1 MKNITKFITKPVS
14 KLDKFI
20 VKCMK
25 NNMCANTLRALL
37 VVYAVFVNRVPDQ
50 MLSLYDNFL
59 CRLAFAAFIVYMVFV
74 DPITALLLAAVFVLS
89 VQERNYRKSLGNN
102 VANNVANNVV
112 NNVAN
117 NDVNNVAN
125 NDVNNVA
132 NNQANNNLARPGLEI
147 KEATTTNVPYEQT
160 HPASQTLTD
169 NLVESGQGSDFTSTG
184 QLKAAQ
190 NNLISG
196 VDPDQGVKTFTN
208 QLGPQGLNIPG
219 GYDLEGA
226 VSSKF

>member
-1 MKNITKFITKPVS
+1 MTNITKLITKPVS

-50 MLSLYDNFL
+50 VLSLYDNFL

-89 VQERNYRKSLGNN
+89 VQERNYRKSSGNN
-102 VANNVANNVV
+102 VINNGV
-112 NNVAN
+112 NNG
-117 NDVNNVAN
+117 
-125 NDVNNVA
+125 VNNVA
-132 NNQANNNLARPGLEI
+132 NNQVNNNLARPGLEI
-147 KEATTTNVPYEQT
+147 KDVTATDVPYEQT
-160 HPASQTLTD
+160 HPVSQTLTD

-219 GYDLEGA
+219 GYDLEGV

>member
-1 MKNITKFITKPVS
+1 MKNTVKLITKPVS

-50 MLSLYDNFL
+50 VLSLYDNFL

-89 VQERNYRKSLGNN
+89 VQERNYRKSSGNN
-102 VANNVANNVV
+102 VVNNIANNVV
-112 NNVAN
+112 NNG
-117 NDVNNVAN
+117 
-125 NDVNNVA
+125 VNNVA
-132 NNQANNNLARPGLEI
+132 NNQVNNNLARPGLEI
-147 KEATTTNVPYEQT
+147 KDVTATDVPYEQT
-160 HPASQTLTD
+160 HPVSQTLTD

-219 GYDLEGA
+219 GYDLDSS

>member
-1 MKNITKFITKPVS
+1 MTNITKLITKPVS

-25 NNMCANTLRALL
+25 NNMCTNTLRALL

-50 MLSLYDNFL
+50 VLSLYDNFL

-89 VQERNYRKSLGNN
+89 VQERNYRKSSG
-102 VANNVANNVV
+102 NNVV
-112 NNVAN
+112 NNIGN
-117 NDVNNVAN
+117 NVVNNGVN
-125 NDVNNVA
+125 NGVNNVA
-132 NNQANNNLARPGLEI
+132 NNQVNNNLARPGLEI
-147 KEATTTNVPYEQT
+147 KEATATTDVPYEQT
-160 HPASQTLTD
+160 HPVSQTLTD

>member
-1 MKNITKFITKPVS
+1 MRNTVKLITKPVS

-50 MLSLYDNFL
+50 VLSLYDNFL

-89 VQERNYRKSLGNN
+89 VQERNYRKSSGNN
-102 VANNVANNVV
+102 VVNNIANNVV
-112 NNVAN
+112 NNG
-117 NDVNNVAN
+117 
-125 NDVNNVA
+125 VNNVA
-132 NNQANNNLARPGLEI
+132 NNQVNNNLARPGLEI
-147 KEATTTNVPYEQT
+147 KDVTANDVPYEQT
-160 HPASQTLTD
+160 HPVSQTLTD

-219 GYDLEGA
+219 GYDLDSS